1 MFYHFKNLVYLN
13 ILHTKRGIFQ
23 IALFG
28 TGEDSNLE
36 SKYLG
41 NHFPANLERNFISCA
56 LFEARWQTM
65 QNMKW
70 IQVLNFYTER
80 CVRKKWFW
88 LFTFVDNY
96 DESYC
101 IIVPANNWVHEYHHE
116 HILHFISLCIQL
128 LCEIQSVFCVWKK
141 LTEKIAIFCWERRGW
156 GAREHI
162 FKLFFF
168 HLVQRDPRKR
178 RVKPV
183 QKHLIQVDF
192 GGADDSD
199 DSDFELDKHKKGTV
213 LLIPPNNNNINW
225 FEWFEWKKN
234 GTKYWMIQIL
244 HCDIYCML
252 FD

>member
-1 MFYHFKNLVYLN
+1 MFYHFENIVYLN

-28 TGEDSNLE
+28 KVRIRRLGYRFLE

-41 NHFPANLERNFISCA
+41 NYFPANLDRNFISCA

-101 IIVPANNWVHEYHHE
+101 IIVPANNWVHEYNHE
-116 HILHFISLCIQL
+116 HILCVYTNTVRPY
-128 LCEIQSVFCVWKK
+128 SVKYKVYFVFVRNSQR
-141 LTEKIAIFCWERRGW
+141 KIAIFFVEREGG
-156 GAREHI
+156 GARENT
-162 FKLFFF
+162 FLCFFF

-225 FEWFEWKKN
+225 FEWFEWKKKWN
-234 GTKYWMIQIL
+234 
-244 HCDIYCML
+244 
-252 FD
+252 

>member
-1 MFYHFKNLVYLN
+1 MFYHFENIVYLN

-28 TGEDSNLE
+28 KVRIRRLGYRFLE

-41 NHFPANLERNFISCA
+41 SHFPANLDRNFISCA
-56 LFEARWQTM
+56 LFETRWQTM

-128 LCEIQSVFCVWKK
+128 LCEIQSVFCVCKK

-162 FKLFFF
+162 FMLFFSF
-168 HLVQRDPRKR
+168 SAKR
-178 RVKPV
+178 P
-183 QKHLIQVDF
+183 
-192 GGADDSD
+192 
-199 DSDFELDKHKKGTV
+199 KK
-213 LLIPPNNNNINW
+213 
-225 FEWFEWKKN
+225 KKSKTR
-234 GTKYWMIQIL
+234 TKASYTGRFWWSRR
-244 HCDIYCML
+244 
-252 FD
+252 